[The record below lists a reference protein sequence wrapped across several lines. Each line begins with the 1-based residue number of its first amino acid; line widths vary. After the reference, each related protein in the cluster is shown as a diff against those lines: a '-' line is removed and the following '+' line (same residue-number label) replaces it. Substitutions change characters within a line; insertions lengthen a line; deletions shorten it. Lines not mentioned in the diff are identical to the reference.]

1 MISSNKIF
9 ALFFIVYFLI
19 HLLFINNYPLN
30 FEFTFSR
37 FANYFIDY
45 DYNIINQ
52 YFLSQANTLV
62 YPFISGLLTNI
73 LQIENPLHMTR
84 IISLTSYLFLFYGL
98 RNFLNFYGVK
108 LNLILILL
116 FFLNP
121 LIFNFGFRGTP
132 DLISSALGFYGIS
145 KLWDLKFNFNNFV
158 HSIILSF
165 SIILK
170 PHCIF
175 FLIVLCIYYIFNK
188 KKVFDIFLINLILVT
203 FLVLLYFLMNHYF
216 FDFYIYS
223 KNYSNALVFKFSN
236 LFNNLI
242 LYYGFLF
249 LFILPFSILNLKKK
263 INLNIIFT
271 LLLLFLIGSNFIK
284 LDGEMNLGP
293 LNKIIGNKNLTGL
306 ILIFVF
312 IGLLELKSFI
322 QFNQNKDAK
331 KLIYPVLLGVVI
343 FLVLLAF
350 FRPVQRYLLVILPM
364 IYVAYFIHIKNF
376 KLDNLSM
383 ITIFFLIL
391 INLTL
396 TFNAYINSN
405 LSSQISSYLVEKKI
419 ENTTNLGP
427 VNAHINYIISDP
439 HKKKEY
445 YISLLPSKKVF
456 KKKFKFDFFGINIK
470 KFYLNKY

>member
-1 MISSNKIF
+1 
-9 ALFFIVYFLI
+9 
-19 HLLFINNYPLN
+19 
-30 FEFTFSR
+30 
-37 FANYFIDY
+37 
-45 DYNIINQ
+45 
-52 YFLSQANTLV
+52 
-62 YPFISGLLTNI
+62 
-73 LQIENPLHMTR
+73 
-84 IISLTSYLFLFYGL
+84 
-98 RNFLNFYGVK
+98 
-108 LNLILILL
+108 
-116 FFLNP
+116 
-121 LIFNFGFRGTP
+121 
-132 DLISSALGFYGIS
+132 
-145 KLWDLKFNFNNFV
+145 
-158 HSIILSF
+158 
-165 SIILK
+165 
-170 PHCIF
+170 
-175 FLIVLCIYYIFNK
+175 
-188 KKVFDIFLINLILVT
+188 
-203 FLVLLYFLMNHYF
+203 
-216 FDFYIYS
+216 
-223 KNYSNALVFKFSN
+223 
-236 LFNNLI
+236 
-242 LYYGFLF
+242 
-249 LFILPFSILNLKKK
+249 
-263 INLNIIFT
+263 
-271 LLLLFLIGSNFIK
+271 
-284 LDGEMNLGP
+284 MNLGP

-383 ITIFFLIL
+383 MTIFFLIL

-427 VNAHINYIISDP
+427 VNAHINYIISDT

-445 YISLLPSKKVF
+445 YISLLPSKKVI
-456 KKKFKFDFFGINIK
+456 KKKFKYDFFGINIK